1 MARKRQLPLKNAW
14 VTANL
19 PPNLTQRNETE
30 TNVGS
35 GKTTKKNGDASVRR
49 RPFATG
55 GVPDRGPDG
64 QPISQS

>member
-35 GKTTKKNGDASVRR
+35 GKTTKKKWRCFGEAAAFRDWWCTRSR
-49 RPFATG
+49 
-55 GVPDRGPDG
+55 
-64 QPISQS
+64 S